1 MDECTR
7 EDIPVLIAIEGLIAA
22 GKSSLID
29 YYTGL
34 NVNRL
39 PEPVHIWQDF
49 ANSNILHMRYNN
61 PKRYA
66 FCFQIL
72 ADLTRLDQLQDVRY
86 SKQVTLMERSL
97 LSGNRIFAKLD
108 MGYAEG
114 KILNYW
120 HSFLESNSKLKI
132 HPDLFVYLRTDPEV
146 AYQRCVQR
154 GRTEERDLNLDFFKD
169 LHHRHDKV
177 FVEDRDHLPAPALV
191 IDGNLPLSQMADAIM
206 DIEVEIQ
213 LIRNRKR
220 AESRDL
226 ENFMLDCE
234 QSK

>member
-49 ANSNILHMRYNN
+49 ANSTILNMRYNN

-97 LSGNRIFAKLD
+97 LSGNRLFAKLD

-120 HSFLESNSKLKI
+120 HSFLEKTSCLTVSSLKQVSI
-132 HPDLFVYLRTDPEV
+132 FLILPVPYYHIKCQLFNYKIYRTS
-146 AYQRCVQR
+146 
-154 GRTEERDLNLDFFKD
+154 LIFFK
-169 LHHRHDKV
+169 V
-177 FVEDRDHLPAPALV
+177 C
-191 IDGNLPLSQMADAIM
+191 S
-206 DIEVEIQ
+206 
-213 LIRNRKR
+213 
-220 AESRDL
+220 
-226 ENFMLDCE
+226 
-234 QSK
+234 